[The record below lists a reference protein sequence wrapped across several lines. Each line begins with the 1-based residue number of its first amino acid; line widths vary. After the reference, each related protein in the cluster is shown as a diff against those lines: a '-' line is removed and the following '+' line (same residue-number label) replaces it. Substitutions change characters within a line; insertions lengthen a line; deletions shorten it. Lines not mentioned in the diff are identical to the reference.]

1 MIEIEGKQYELK
13 YTTKRIDAIEAI
25 TNIPIMSVLS
35 KNDGILSRAHLEIYL
50 AFGLKEIG
58 ADSFA
63 DTAKAREMARALIE
77 TEGYG
82 KCLGITLEAIDRD
95 CGFFFLES

>member
-1 MIEIEGKQYELK
+1 MIEIDGKQYELK
-13 YTTKRIDAIEAI
+13 YTTKRIDTIEAV
-25 TNIPIMSVLS
+25 TKIPVMSVLTQ
-35 KNDGILSRAHLEIYL
+35 NNGILSRAHLETYI

-58 ADSFA
+58 SDSFV
-63 DTAKAREMARALIE
+63 DTGKAREMARALIE

-82 KCLGITLEAIDRD
+82 KCLGITIEAIDRD